1 MSHPRP
7 RSESISGMCGRYVM
21 ATPTSDLVALFEIDE
36 SGDGLPEPNWNIP
49 PTTTV
54 PIVVEPRPRDETPP
68 IRRLEAARWGL
79 VPAWADDPSVGVR
92 AFNARA
98 ESAAEKPMF
107 RDGVRERRAL
117 VPADGWYE
125 WQKHGDAKTP
135 YYIHGEA
142 PISFA
147 GLYAW
152 WKQPDGSWLL
162 STTILTTAA
171 AGELAA
177 IHERMP
183 LVVSP
188 QMRDAWLDPT
198 EDGEAALEAVVAEAA
213 ETAGSLSMHVVDR
226 RVGNVRETGAALM
239 EPINPA

>member
-1 MSHPRP
+1 
-7 RSESISGMCGRYVM
+7 MCGRYVM
-21 ATPTSDLVALFEIDE
+21 ATPASDLVALFEVDE

-54 PIVVEPRPRDETPP
+54 PIVVEPRPRDASPP

-79 VPAWADDPSVGVR
+79 VPTWADDVSVGAR
-92 AFNARA
+92 AFNARS
-98 ESAAEKPMF
+98 ETAASKPMF

-117 VPADGWYE
+117 VPADGWFE
-125 WQKHGDAKTP
+125 WQRQGDRKTP
-135 YYIHGEA
+135 HYIHGDA

-152 WKQPDGSWLL
+152 WKQPDGAWLL

-171 AGELAA
+171 AGELAG

-183 LVVSP
+183 LLVTP
-188 QMRDAWLDPT
+188 EMRDAWLDPD
-198 EDGEAALEAVVAEAA
+198 EDGEAALEAVVAEAPEA
-213 ETAGSLSMHVVDR
+213 VADLSMHAVDA
-226 RVGNVRETGAALM
+226 RVGSVRETGEGLIA
-239 EPINPA
+239 PRNPL

>member
-1 MSHPRP
+1 
-7 RSESISGMCGRYVM
+7 MCGRYVM
-21 ATPTSDLVALFEIDE
+21 ATPASDLVALFEIDE
-36 SGDGLPEPNWNIP
+36 AGADLPEPSWNIP
-49 PTTTV
+49 PTSTV

-79 VPAWADDPSVGVR
+79 VPAWADDISVGVR
-92 AFNARA
+92 AFNARG

-117 VPADGWYE
+117 VPADGWFE
-125 WQKHGDAKTP
+125 WQRLGDAKTP
-135 YYIHGEA
+135 YYVHGEA

-152 WKQPDGSWLL
+152 WKQPDGAWLL
-162 STTILTTAA
+162 STTILTTAST
-171 AGELAA
+171 GELAT

-188 QMRDAWLDPT
+188 EMRDAWLDPT
-198 EDGEAALEAVVAEAA
+198 EDGEAALEAVIAEAGEVA
-213 ETAGSLSMHVVDR
+213 AGLTLHIVDG
-226 RVGNVRETGAALM
+226 RVGNVREQGPALIAPIDAA
-239 EPINPA
+239 

>member
-1 MSHPRP
+1 
-7 RSESISGMCGRYVM
+7 MCGRYVM
-21 ATPTSDLVALFEIDE
+21 ATPASDLVALFEIDE
-36 SGDGLPEPNWNIP
+36 SAEGLPEPSWNIP

-54 PIVVEPRPRDETPP
+54 PIVVEPRPREETPP

-79 VPAWADDPSVGVR
+79 VPAWADDPSIGVR

-98 ESAAEKPMF
+98 ETAAEKPMF

-125 WQKHGDAKTP
+125 WQKQGEAKTP
-135 YYIHGEA
+135 HYIHGEA

-171 AGELAA
+171 AGELAG

-183 LVVSP
+183 VVVSAE
-188 QMRDAWLDPT
+188 MRDAWLDPT
-198 EDGEAALEAVVAEAA
+198 EDGEAALGAVVAEAA
-213 ETAGSLSMHVVDR
+213 ESAESLTMHVVDR
-226 RVGNVRETGAALM
+226 RVGNVRETGAGLM
-239 EPINPA
+239 APINPA